1 VLRTYAAW
9 RGRKLKHR
17 REGGATWPAKST
29 RNEQMKHAITKK
41 AGQAEFG
48 SLRRRIVFLPSKDC
62 ELSLF
67 PEKLI
72 AALRKERTA

>member
-1 VLRTYAAW
+1 
-9 RGRKLKHR
+9 
-17 REGGATWPAKST
+17 
-29 RNEQMKHAITKK
+29 MKHAITKK